1 VLRQIQ
7 TNHANLRHG
16 RLPRSW
22 SLTTTFW
29 HFDAVVGPSTPSEL
43 IMLPNIRVTMTRA
56 GEHENKRE
64 RTMAVQGDSDAAV
77 AFDLLHDIARAERK
91 NIAGGGASGLAQ
103 VDHKWIL
110 DTYAE
115 CLWAIKNPHLRIP
128 GQH

>member
-43 IMLPNIRVTMTRA
+43 EAKIAPQGVIIGREPQPLMGQRRSSIPHA
-56 GEHENKRE
+56 G
-64 RTMAVQGDSDAAV
+64 
-77 AFDLLHDIARAERK
+77 
-91 NIAGGGASGLAQ
+91 
-103 VDHKWIL
+103 
-110 DTYAE
+110 
-115 CLWAIKNPHLRIP
+115 
-128 GQH
+128 